1 MNTSK
6 TFLMAGIAMAG
17 IFSSMAED
25 QAAGANINAAVL
37 TSKESQ
43 TAYPALSD
51 DLINV
56 NSPALVKVTHDG
68 FKQHESFATAALNNG
83 KNDEITF
90 DLDGKWSTTFELDI
104 TKAPKG
110 YTISE
115 IITSAGWAPNRACQK
130 YELLVS
136 KVSAPDKF
144 ISLGVFEADA
154 ANTLATQLKL
164 TGKDNVIATNVAAVK
179 FNFLILAS
187 SVGGACETTYRE
199 IDIIGTPSD
208 K

>member
-6 TFLMAGIAMAG
+6 TFLMAGIAVAG
-17 IFSSMAED
+17 FFTVMAED
-25 QAAGANINAAVL
+25 QAITAAVQ

-43 TAYPALSD
+43 TAFPAMSD
-51 DLINV
+51 DLINAGSV
-56 NSPALVKVTHDG
+56 ALKKVTHEG
-68 FKQHESFATAALNNG
+68 FKQHESFATPALNNG

-90 DLDGKWSTTFELDI
+90 DLDGKWSTTFELD
-104 TKAPKG
+104 TEKAPKG

-130 YELLVS
+130 FELLIS
-136 KVSAPDKF
+136 KVSDPAQF

-154 ANTLATQLKL
+154 ANALATQLKL

-179 FNFLILAS
+179 FNFMVLAS

-199 IDIIGTPSD
+199 IDIIGKPSD